1 MRIFYDIIKK
11 SRFIENM
18 ILYIKN
24 LVIGSIIMGIT
35 VGSLYLFRYVFH
47 LINPMIWF
55 YAVVILFICPL
66 IGMLVNLWYPW
77 YHKK

>member
-24 LVIGSIIMGIT
+24 LVIGSIIMGVT
-35 VGSLYLFRYVFH
+35 VGSLYLFRYVFQ

-66 IGMLVNLWYPW
+66 IGMWYLW